1 MRLGHEVGER
11 DVGRFERV
19 RAGETESDRLSR
31 RTLGG
36 YGESSRF
43 SLAGLVGCARV
54 RQVSLIPPETVEQI
68 IAANDI
74 VEVVEGYIRLK
85 RSGTVYKA
93 PCPFHQERTPSFTV
107 NPQRQI
113 FKCFGCGAGGNVIRF
128 VMSYENLDFVAAVK
142 KLAERVNI
150 PIQQAEMSAE
160 AAAQYSMKRR
170 LLALHAEV
178 ADFFHY
184 QLMKKLGAQI
194 ARDYLKGRG
203 ISVEVAKSWKIGY
216 APDAWDTIRDFA
228 HEQGYSDEEIIKS
241 GLVSF
246 REQDDPGSGFYDRF
260 RGRLMFPISDV
271 NNNVIAFSGRVL
283 EKDAFGGK
291 YVNSPETMLFTK
303 GAVLF
308 GLNKSMRALLDK
320 RSAIVCE
327 GQLDL
332 ITAFE
337 HGVQN
342 VIAPQ
347 GTAFTDKQAHIL
359 KRYVDEVVLC
369 FDADTA
375 GDNAAEKS
383 LPHLLAESLAVR
395 VVTMPQGEDPDS
407 LIRGQGAGA
416 FTERVAAAK
425 DFFEFQIDR
434 LAKQPEFATARGKMQ
449 AARKMAESIS
459 LIKDAI
465 LRETVMNKVTQRL
478 EVSTQEFVRLLKAP
492 VEKKDDPEV
501 PAPSASPQLADPT
514 IRLLATVALRDA
526 AAREWLLE
534 EHWDR
539 MLADD
544 PDAALL
550 SKILEAQFDPADSTS
565 IHVFLTTLSAEEES
579 VVSGLLA
586 DKPAANPL
594 HVAHDCWRELERR
607 QIRRRMESLKAR
619 QRTPGLAY
627 EEQVPLHE
635 EILALQKRFNEI
647 AGPIPPPA

>member
-1 MRLGHEVGER
+1 MRG
-11 DVGRFERV
+11 
-19 RAGETESDRLSR
+19 
-31 RTLGG
+31 
-36 YGESSRF
+36 
-43 SLAGLVGCARV
+43 
-54 RQVSLIPPETVEQI
+54 VSLIPPETVEQI

-107 NPQRQI
+107 NSQRQI

-150 PIQQAEMSAE
+150 PIQQAEMTAE

-184 QLMKKLGAQI
+184 QLLKKLGAQI

-203 ISVEVAKSWKIGY
+203 ISVDVAKSWKIGY

-246 REQDDPGSGFYDRF
+246 REQDQPESGFYDRF

-283 EKDAFGGK
+283 VKDAFGGK

-303 GAVLF
+303 GNVLF

-375 GDNAAEKS
+375 GDNAAVKS

-425 DFFEFQIDR
+425 DFFEYQIEK
-434 LAKQPEFATARGKMQ
+434 LAKQPEFATPRGKMQ
-449 AARKMAESIS
+449 AAKKMAELIS
-459 LIKDAI
+459 LIKDPL
-465 LRETVMNKVTQRL
+465 LREAVMNKVTLRL
-478 EVSTQEFVRLLKAP
+478 EVSNQEFVKLLKAP
-492 VEKKDDPEV
+492 VDKQDSAEV
-501 PAPSASPQLADPT
+501 AVSSETPMLADPT

-526 AAREWLLE
+526 ASREWLLE

-544 PDAALL
+544 PDAVLL
-550 SKILEAQFDPADSTS
+550 TKILGGQFDPADSTS
-565 IHVFLTTLSAEEES
+565 VRVFLTTLDAEEES
-579 VVSGLLA
+579 VVSGLLT
-586 DKPAANPL
+586 DKPVENPL
-594 HVAHDCWRELERR
+594 VVAHDCWRELEKRL
-607 QIRRRMESLKAR
+607 IRRRIEALKAR
-619 QRTPGLAY
+619 QRTPDLAH
-627 EEQVPLHE
+627 ENQINLHE
-635 EILALQKRFNEI
+635 EILTLQKRLIEL
-647 AGPIPPPA
+647 GRPLPPPV